1 MDKFLYK
8 NRIFLKLKLSK
19 RDQMKKGDKGPCLL
33 ITYANKII
41 LSFEN
46 KVTNLFRREVSRI
59 ISTILILF
67 LGTFK

>member
-1 MDKFLYK
+1 MNKKREYFK
-8 NRIFLKLKLSK
+8 NLKLKTTK
-19 RDQMKKGDKGPCLL
+19 HDQMKKGDKGPCLL
-33 ITYANKII
+33 ISNANKII